1 MRSIN
6 NPRRTSV
13 RPLLSRESF
22 APAFRRRLV
31 PGALVTGALVATPV
45 YAQQAAAPGIHA
57 GTLPAVIAQD
67 EAGYQAREIQ
77 SRKFGA
83 TLQQTPKSIT
93 VIPEKLMQD
102 RGAAS
107 LADVLRTTPGIT
119 LGSGEGGTPT
129 GDRPF
134 IRGYEAST
142 DIFIDGA
149 RDYARGSHETFN
161 LESVEVVKGPSS
173 VLSGRGGTG
182 GSINLVTKSPKLD
195 KFFSVTAGYGTS
207 GQWRSTIDGNYQ
219 FSDSGAIRLNA
230 MKMGGEVPGRDGVD
244 IDRWGIAPS
253 IAFGLNTPTRLTLSY
268 SHIEN
273 KDMPDL
279 GVPFANEVNPGRRT
293 PPRVDRDNFYGR
305 RGVDFRENVFD
316 TATAVAEHDINQ
328 HFTIRNLTRY
338 SRTLNHYLMSRPTFD
353 HCAAGA
359 GGLCAT
365 EGPGAKFTRKDR
377 ARWRSTQSLINQT
390 DLYGSFYTGSVKHN
404 MAVGL
409 ELSKEDVYSKSMSG
423 TPITS
428 RKGELDSLYGPN
440 SGRDYAYRLVYG
452 AKEKD
457 GDIKTRSV
465 YVFDT
470 LELNP
475 QWSVN
480 LGLRYDQFRVQNTRA
495 SRKDSFWNYQAGVV
509 YKPVPYGS
517 IYLTYSTS
525 SNPSG
530 ENLGQNG
537 GADGAAGAAQV
548 RDLKPERSR
557 SWELGT
563 KWDLFDQRLSLTGA
577 LFQTDKT
584 DARSTDPLTGDVSLS
599 GSNRVRG
606 LELGV
611 AGSLT
616 PQWDV
621 WASWSWLD
629 PKIRQYRSGK
639 EVFDGNQMKFIAR
652 QSASIWTTYKVLP
665 QVTVGTGATYMGK
678 RFVDDANH
686 YYLPS
691 YWRYDA
697 MVRYDVNSKLS
708 FQLNANNL
716 SNNEVYDASHVG
728 LFANVGPGRS
738 YMLTASYK
746 F

>member
-6 NPRRTSV
+6 NPDRAFI

-31 PGALVTGALVATPV
+31 PGALVTGALVAGPV
-45 YAQQAAAPGIHA
+45 YAQQAATPGVHS

-67 EAGYQAREIQ
+67 EAGYQAKEVQ
-77 SRKFGA
+77 TRKFGA

-93 VIPEKLMQD
+93 VIPEKLMHD

-119 LGSGEGGTPT
+119 LGSGEGGTPA

-182 GSINLVTKSPKLD
+182 GSINLVTKTPRLD
-195 KFFSVTAGYGTS
+195 KFFDITAGYGTS

-219 FSDSGAIRLNA
+219 FSESGAIRLNA
-230 MKMGGEVPGRDGVD
+230 MKMGGEMPGRKGVD
-244 IDRWGIAPS
+244 IDRWGFAPS

-273 KDMPDL
+273 KDTPDL
-279 GVPFANEVNPGRRT
+279 GIPFFNKANPGRVT
-293 PPRVDRDNFYGR
+293 PPKVKRENFYGR
-305 RGVDFRENVFD
+305 RGVDFRENIFD
-316 TATAVAEHDINQ
+316 TATVVAEHDINDQ
-328 HFTIRNLTRY
+328 FTLRNLTRY
-338 SRTLNHYLMSRPTFD
+338 GSSLNHYLLTRPSFD
-353 HCAAGA
+353 HCAIGA
-359 GGLCAT
+359 SGHCAD
-365 EGPGAKFTRKDR
+365 EGPGAQFTRADR
-377 ARWRSTQSLINQT
+377 TRWRSSKSLINQT
-390 DLYGSFYTGSVKHN
+390 DLYGSFYTNSIKHN
-404 MAVGL
+404 VVFGL
-409 ELSKEDVYSKSMSG
+409 EFGKEELFSKTISG
-423 TPITS
+423 APFQ
-428 RKGELDSLYGPN
+428 RNRGEQDSLYDPD
-440 SGRDYAYRLVYG
+440 SRRSYTYDLTYG
-452 AKEKD
+452 NKEKS
-457 GDIKTRSV
+457 GQINTRSL
-465 YVFDT
+465 YLFDT

-475 QWSVN
+475 QWAVN
-480 LGLRYDQFRVQNTRA
+480 LGLRFDQFRVQNQTT
-495 SRKDSFWNYQAGVV
+495 SRQDSFWNYQAGVV
-509 YKPVPYGS
+509 YKPMPYGS
-517 IYLTYSTS
+517 VYLSYSTS
-525 SNPSG
+525 SNPDG
-530 ENLGQNG
+530 ENVGQAG
-537 GADGAAGAAQV
+537 GADGVAGGAAI
-548 RDLKPERSR
+548 RDLKPERSH

-577 LFQTDKT
+577 IFQTDKT
-584 DARSTDPLTGDVSLS
+584 DARSTDPVTGDVTLS
-599 GSNRVRG
+599 GHTRVRG
-606 LELGV
+606 LELAA
-611 AGSLT
+611 AGSIT
-616 PQWDV
+616 PNWDI

-629 PKIRQYRSGK
+629 PKVIEYRSGK
-639 EVFDGNQMKFIAR
+639 NVFDGKQMKFIAR
-652 QSASIWTTYKVLP
+652 QSGSLWTTYKVVP
-665 QVTVGTGATYMGK
+665 QLTLGAGATYMGS
-678 RFVDDANH
+678 RYVNDTNTLH
-686 YYLPS
+686 LPS

-697 MVRYDVNSKLS
+697 MARYEVNSKLA

-716 SNNEVYDASHVG
+716 SNNAVYDASHVG
-728 LFANVGPGRS
+728 IFANVGPGRS

>member
-1 MRSIN
+1 MSTIN
-6 NPRRTSV
+6 NPSRTTV

-45 YAQQAAAPGIHA
+45 YAQEVSVPGIHA
-57 GTLPAVIAQD
+57 GTLPAVFAQS
-67 EAGYQAREIQ
+67 EAGYQARHIQ

-83 TLQQTPKSIT
+83 KLQETPKSIT
-93 VIPEKLMQD
+93 VIPEKLMHD
-102 RGAAS
+102 RGASS

-149 RDYARGSHETFN
+149 RDYARGSHATFN
-161 LESVEVVKGPSS
+161 LEAVEVVKGPSS

-182 GSINLVTKSPKLD
+182 GSINLVTKTPKLD
-195 KFFSVTAGYGTS
+195 NFFGVTAGYGTS
-207 GQWRSTIDGNYQ
+207 GQWESTLDGNYP
-219 FSDSGAIRLNA
+219 FSDSGAFRLNA
-230 MKMGGEVPGRDGVD
+230 MKMGGEMPGRDGVD
-244 IDRWGIAPS
+244 INRWGIAPS

-279 GVPFANEVNPGRRT
+279 GVPFANAANPGRRT
-293 PPRVDRDNFYGR
+293 PPKVDRDNYYGR
-305 RGVDFRENVFD
+305 RGVDFRKNAFD
-316 TATAVAEHDINQ
+316 TATALAEHDINQ

-338 SRTLNHYLMSRPTFD
+338 TRTLNHYLISRPTFD
-353 HCAAGA
+353 HCTAGA
-359 GGLCAT
+359 KGLCAT
-365 EGPGAKFTRKDR
+365 EGPGAQFTRKDR

-390 DLYGSFYTGSVKHN
+390 DLFGTFYTGSVKHN
-404 MAVGL
+404 MNVGL
-409 ELSKEDVYSKSMSG
+409 EFSKEDVYSKEISG

-428 RKGELDSLYGPN
+428 RKGELDSLYDPN
-440 SGRDYAYRLVYG
+440 SGRNDSYRLNYG
-452 AKEKD
+452 SREKD
-457 GDIKTRSV
+457 GDIKTQSV

-470 LELNP
+470 MELNP
-475 QWSVN
+475 QWSIN
-480 LGLRYDQFRVQNTRA
+480 LGLRFDQFRVQNTRA

-517 IYLTYSTS
+517 IYLSYSTS

-563 KWDLFDQRLSLTGA
+563 KWDLLDQQLSVTGA

-584 DARSTDPLTGDVSLS
+584 DARSTDPLTGDVTLS

-611 AGSLT
+611 AGALT
-616 PQWDV
+616 PKWDI

-629 PKIRQYRSGK
+629 PKIRHYRSGK
-639 EVFDGNQMKFIAR
+639 NVYDGNQMKFIAR
-652 QSASIWTTYKVLP
+652 QSASVWTTYKVLQ
-665 QVTVGTGATYMGK
+665 QVTVGGGVTYMGK
-678 RFVDDANH
+678 RFVDDVNN

-697 MVRYDVNSKLS
+697 MVRYDVNSNLS

-716 SNNEVYDASHVG
+716 GNNEVYDASHVG

-738 YMLTASYK
+738 YMLTASYQ